1 MTTGNYTITSR
12 KRSLSTTT
20 YDAGD
25 LPTKR
30 LKTPGG
36 LTTTVT
42 CVHPASPPVN
52 DPGPMNKPPPVND
65 SPPLNDSILVN
76 DSIPSTDHVP
86 SRNTV
91 NALPETSILAFNQQ
105 TRNKYHVVMKERDEL
120 RADNNALM
128 QQFKESKQLQEA
140 VEQQLKK
147 GLDVQRANAEKLSS
161 LTKELDRLKSERKMQ
176 DVSAPNHHIKSLLIL
191 PGFARRATT
200 GFSQARRHH

>member
-42 CVHPASPPVN
+42 CVHPASQ
-52 DPGPMNKPPPVND
+52 PVND